1 MTRLPNSPLPSSSP
15 PPEGESEKPSFL
27 PKRDVSQRRQDKEFK
42 LPDRR
47 RAERRVSSELEKF
60 EKSYEVHKGKQEVE
74 ELSPQDALGKTEK
87 EQEPEEAEDEFQQ
100 ALAIAGKEK
109 GEKVGGKTESKEKK
123 ETEMSDEEFQQALA
137 IAGKEKLFGEKV
149 GGKTESKEK
158 KETEV
163 SDEEFQQA
171 LTIAGKEKL
180 FGEKVGSK
188 AESKEKKET
197 EVSDEEFQQALA
209 VAGKRKLFGEK
220 VGGKTESQD
229 KKQAAE
235 SDKEVEE
242 SEDELQQAL
251 ALAAKGKL
259 FGEKVGAKTESKEKP
274 DKNKEAL
281 DSEQAS
287 LLQSSSTNIKGEGV
301 VEDVAKTTLSAV
313 EAKVSIDKITALV
326 RKMVDTMQVG
336 RVEGKETVSMDLKV
350 TAQVPSF
357 LSGAN
362 LSITQV
368 EKGII
373 TISFTNLSESNL
385 KIAVAVMEQRQGEL
399 TQLVQDLQAKNITI
413 AQLQIGEQSIALP
426 QAEVSAPTPPYF
438 WFYW

>member
-87 EQEPEEAEDEFQQ
+87 EQEPEEAED
-100 ALAIAGKEK
+100 
-109 GEKVGGKTESKEKK
+109 
-123 ETEMSDEEFQQALA
+123 EFQQALA